1 MIDMRNLHSDSDYN
15 IALDNFNSSN
25 DCKWSKFK
33 DVHLK
38 IAKYKC
44 PICECHLND
53 TEEGI
58 EHNGRFMKFS
68 IDHYRP
74 QDTNLYP
81 LLRCDH
87 KNYLLMCSDCN
98 GCYKG
103 NQFPLHSS
111 GSIRDT
117 TSRRTDSIVN
127 EKPLIVNPIY
137 DDLLELFILV
147 FRLTPSGRKVLE
159 LQPKETSG
167 YLYEKAKETIK
178 LFSLGN
184 CEIDVHPNRNVQD
197 CRISLH
203 HDHFNKFIKFAKMF
217 LSNKDFSDAIIN
229 QDGQT
234 IYSNSEYKEVFLDMI
249 AKKLNKYGFY
259 HFIKEKKFKVLIP

>member
-1 MIDMRNLHSDSDYN
+1 MRSLYSDSDYSD
-15 IALDNFNSSN
+15 ALLDFNSSN
-25 DCKWSKFK
+25 CKWTKFK
-33 DVHLK
+33 NVHLK
-38 IAKYKC
+38 VSKYKC
-44 PICECHLND
+44 PICECKLNN
-53 TEEGI
+53 TVEGI
-58 EHNGRFMKFS
+58 EQNGRFMKFS

-74 QDTNLYP
+74 HDSNLYP
-81 LLRCDH
+81 LLNCDH

-117 TSRRTDSIVN
+117 TSTTTDSIAN
-127 EKPLIVNPIY
+127 EKPLITNPIY

-147 FRLTPSGRKVLE
+147 FRLAPSGKKVLE

-167 YLYEKAKETIK
+167 YLYEKAKETIR

-184 CEIDVHPNRNVQD
+184 CEVDVHSSPNVRN
-197 CRISLH
+197 CRIELL
-203 HDHFNKFIKFAKMF
+203 HDHFNKFIKFATIF
-217 LSNKDFSDAIIN
+217 LENDEFSTAIIN
-229 QDGQT
+229 EDGET
-234 IYSNSEYKEVFLDMI
+234 IYNNREYKEIFLDMK

-259 HFIKEKKFKVLIP
+259 NFIKEKQFKIVSAVA